1 MKYLVNIGSCWT
13 VPLLIEHA
21 TDTIDRWMAAG
32 HSSPVHFLSNSKDA
46 VDVEGGDDF
55 DEDFPPIYTTNPFN
69 AKVETPF
76 DENMTSPVRS
86 DLRLERSL
94 QNVTRESGESVKMR
108 CDVRSEGPVH
118 FRWYKN
124 EAPVEEERG
133 RVEIKR
139 YTPGPGRI
147 GSRLRIAHLDIHD
160 TGYYK
165 CEAHSGGEDSL
176 ADDSGSPR
184 HLPRV
189 ESTGILIV
197 RAGRIQPPATIPDFP
212 PVFPHFPALGGT

>member
-1 MKYLVNIGSCWT
+1 MAYTSD
-13 VPLLIEHA
+13 PLNGKA
-21 TDTIDRWMAAG
+21 
-32 HSSPVHFLSNSKDA
+32 
-46 VDVEGGDDF
+46 
-55 DEDFPPIYTTNPFN
+55 
-69 AKVETPF
+69 ETPF
-76 DENMTSPVRS
+76 DENITSPVRS

-94 QNVTRESGESVKMR
+94 VNLTRESGESVKMR
-108 CDVRSEGPVH
+108 CDVRGQGPVH

-124 EAPVEEERG
+124 EAPVEEEKG
-133 RVEIKR
+133 RVDIKK
-139 YTPGPGRI
+139 YNPGPGRV
-147 GSRLRIAHLDIHD
+147 GSRLRISNLDIHD

-165 CEAHSGGEDSL
+165 CEAHSGGQDSL

-197 RAGRIQPPATIPDFP
+197 RAGRIQPPATIPNFP